1 MTKEQL
7 FLDTKKLS
15 TIIISGKIAS
25 GKDYLANTLQEE
37 YSNLVKVSF
46 ADALKEEVTNVMNYL
61 SYYET
66 VPFAKKH
73 FNVTNKNIQV
83 MNRYLVE
90 FMQSKPNDFSA
101 YAKTPET
108 RKMLQYWGTSVRRK
122 QDPDYWV
129 KKMLIKIE
137 EENKKGNIVVIPDA
151 RFPNEMS
158 IKNILPTL
166 SIRINISPSLQ
177 KERIKSRE
185 GFVLTQQMLEHESEK
200 SLDDYDGFNLIIS
213 ADNNFEDN
221 LNLVKNTILPSVKY
235 KAKTLPTPSSAVD
248 KS

>member
-1 MTKEQL
+1 MTKTQL
-7 FLDTKKLS
+7 FLDTNKLS
-15 TIIISGKIAS
+15 AIIISGKIAS

-66 VPFAKKH
+66 VPFAKSH
-73 FNVTNKNIQV
+73 FKVTNKNIQV
-83 MNRYLVE
+83 MNRYLIE
-90 FMQSKPNDFSA
+90 FMQSKPNNFSA

-129 KKMLIKIE
+129 KKMLTKIE

-151 RFPNEMS
+151 RFPNEMA
-158 IKNILPTL
+158 IQEILPIV
-166 SIRINISPSLQ
+166 SIRINISKELQ
-177 KERIKSRE
+177 KSRVKNRDGINLTKS
-185 GFVLTQQMLEHESEK
+185 MLEHESENA
-200 SLDDYDGFNLIIS
+200 LNDYDKFSITIS
-213 ADNNFEDN
+213 AEDNYEDN
-221 LNLVKNTILPSVKY
+221 LLKIKDLLSESLEYT
-235 KAKTLPTPSSAVD
+235 AVTVVPPENVVD
-248 KS
+248 